1 MPLLQS
7 HFSEYKRTL
16 TIPLS
21 VASWYWSPTYIQ
33 NAASCRASN
42 TGSIAA
48 RLTSLILR
56 ANKEYKL
63 LWLSMSSAGVTA
75 TAQSLLS
82 ESDFPEKT
90 SISVMCG
97 FCPVFLQKSNSA
109 MAKFSFQLLYHLG
122 PNLYL
127 LFSYWRQSSFHIL
140 MSGIVIY

>member
-21 VASWYWSPTYIQ
+21 VASWYWSPTCIQ

-63 LWLSMSSAGVTA
+63 LWLSMSSAGLTT

-82 ESDFPEKT
+82 EWDFPEKT

-97 FCPVFLQKSNSA
+97 FCPVFLWKANSA
-109 MAKFSFQLLYHLG
+109 MANFSFQLLCNLG

-127 LFSYWRQSSFHIL
+127 LSFYWRQSSFHVL
-140 MSGIVIY
+140 TFGIVIH